1 MAARTPIALVV
12 ASLAAAVSAASAACG
27 GGGSALDDTTWNL
40 VGLDGGPAAEEAA
53 AWITFEG
60 GGDFTGSTGC
70 NSIGGR
76 WKASG
81 ETLTFS
87 DISTTL
93 IACEGPLGVQDAMVV
108 EALRETVA
116 FAMGDGTLRL
126 IDRDGA
132 ARLTFAA
139 AP

>member
-1 MAARTPIALVV
+1 MAARASIALVV
-12 ASLAAAVSAASAACG
+12 ASLVAAVSAACG
-27 GGGSALDDTTWNL
+27 GGGTALDDTTWNL

-53 AWITFEG
+53 AWITFDRG
-60 GGDFTGSTGC
+60 GEFTGSTGC
-70 NSIGGR
+70 NRIGGR

-81 ETLTFS
+81 ETLSFS
-87 DISTTL
+87 DISATL
-93 IACEGPLGVQDAMVV
+93 IACEGPLGVQDAMVL

-116 FAMGDGTLRL
+116 FTVEDGTLRL